1 MFHPVKDVLGGSPR
15 QLGAGGVGQG
25 VPGICLGIVNKNH
38 KTASIA
44 SSIVGVVCLAE
55 EFRVKHATPDVTNP
69 WKSLPGVLT
78 FFLVNCK
85 GMLLHLTYREVFN
98 VVQRQ
103 AAVAEP
109 SQRLLLGN

>member
-44 SSIVGVVCLAE
+44 SSSVGVVCLAE
-55 EFRVKHATPDVTNP
+55 EFRVKHAPSTYQTHGKVCLGF
-69 WKSLPGVLT
+69 WT